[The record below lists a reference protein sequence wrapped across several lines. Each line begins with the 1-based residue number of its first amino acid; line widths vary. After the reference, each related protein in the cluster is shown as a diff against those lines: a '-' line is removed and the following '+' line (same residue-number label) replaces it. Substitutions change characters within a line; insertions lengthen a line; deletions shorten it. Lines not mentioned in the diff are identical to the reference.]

1 MGGWGERENEGGDAG
16 ERADPLPLVGSRLGF
31 TYSRLNHRQ
40 GPVNWQPPA
49 FPDAGIVPEAPMKG
63 ILSLELAP
71 LKGLMC
77 CMGRGVGGLQL
88 KLRAIN
94 CAEWRLTWGAKVWG
108 NPLPTPEKASAWHRA
123 ASAELSSV
131 VGSGE
136 AGPSG
141 STG

>member
-1 MGGWGERENEGGDAG
+1 
-16 ERADPLPLVGSRLGF
+16 
-31 TYSRLNHRQ
+31 
-40 GPVNWQPPA
+40 
-49 FPDAGIVPEAPMKG
+49 MKG

-71 LKGLMC
+71 LKGLMR
-77 CMGRGVGGLQL
+77 CMGRGVGGLRF

-94 CAEWRLTWGAKVWG
+94 CTEWRLTWGAKVWG
-108 NPLPTPEKASAWHRA
+108 NPLLICKKASAWHRA
-123 ASAELSSV
+123 ASAELRSM

>member
-1 MGGWGERENEGGDAG
+1 
-16 ERADPLPLVGSRLGF
+16 
-31 TYSRLNHRQ
+31 
-40 GPVNWQPPA
+40 
-49 FPDAGIVPEAPMKG
+49 MKG

-71 LKGLMC
+71 LKGLMH
-77 CMGRGVGGLQL
+77 CMGRGVGGGWGGVLQL

-94 CAEWRLTWGAKVWG
+94 CTEWRLTWAAKVGG

-123 ASAELSSV
+123 ASVELSSV

-136 AGPSG
+136 AGPSA